1 MKKIKYENEHK
12 LYDEINEYIKDKNFD
27 ILLIS
32 TPKIMKKV
40 LNDKLI
46 NTNKNIFRI
55 LLVFFILFPLK
66 YCQSFSIT
74 PSYK

>member
-46 NTNKNIFRI
+46 NTNKNILTSSRMLRKKMMIMYI
-55 LLVFFILFPLK
+55 LN
-66 YCQSFSIT
+66 
-74 PSYK
+74 